1 MNLWKL
7 FKSRRSDSS
16 TSSMSI
22 LSQYNSAYYTGNAH
36 IVNVTDEY
44 TAMKIAAVFRCVD
57 ILSSG
62 VASLPLEF
70 KRFNKAEGYFVDNTE
85 SLLYY
90 LLTVKSNSRL
100 SAYEFIK
107 GIIVEKVLRG
117 NAYII
122 PRYSGYEVSELIL
135 CSPNTVVYDKYR
147 NNYTIND
154 ATNHLFGVFSA
165 DEVIHI
171 RNFSLDGG
179 YTGVSTITYAASV
192 LGISATADRAS
203 MEVFATGG
211 RIKGLVSNDSALAK
225 GFGELQD
232 AQIKDAATKLQE
244 QINAGQDI
252 LSAPGDAKFSPMSIS
267 QKDMEL
273 LASKQFGV
281 LEICRFFGVHPDKV
295 FAGQSANY
303 KASEMSQVSFL
314 TDTLAPTLRQIEI
327 EFTSKL
333 VTRSQFMMYKF
344 EFDKSSIYTTDL
356 ATEGQYMTTTIANGV
371 MTINEWRAKKDL
383 KPIEG
388 GDEVFISCNVAPI
401 GSDKINGTS
410 STVAKSQSNN
420 RKVKGE

>member
-7 FKSRRSDSS
+7 FKSKRSDSS
-16 TSSMSI
+16 ASSMSI
-22 LSQYNSAYYTGNAH
+22 LSQYNSAYYSGNAH
-36 IVNVTDEY
+36 IVNVSDEY

-100 SAYEFIK
+100 SAYELIK

-211 RIKGLVSNDSALAK
+211 RIKGLVSNDLSLGR
-225 GFGELQD
+225 GFVEMQD
-232 AQIKDAATKLQE
+232 SQIKDAATKLQE

-410 STVAKSQSNN
+410 ATVAKSQINN
-420 RKVKGE
+420 SKIKGE